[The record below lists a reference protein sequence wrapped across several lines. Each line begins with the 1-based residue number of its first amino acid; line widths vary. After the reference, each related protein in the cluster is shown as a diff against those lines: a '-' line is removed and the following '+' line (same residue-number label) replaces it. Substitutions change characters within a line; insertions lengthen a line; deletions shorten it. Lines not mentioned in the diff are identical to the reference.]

1 MKPAIFAPQPAPG
14 EITHISSLYAE
25 FKRGTFTLETINWA
39 WLCGLP
45 VHQPLESTSDL
56 ILFEAVMED
65 VEEWISEMGESDSF
79 IKALRGSPRSFIGRD
94 VDLDPELFAA
104 LDLLSERMPA
114 PVEHIRGRALEA
126 LLH

>member
-1 MKPAIFAPQPAPG
+1 MKPAIFAPQLAPG

-65 VEEWISEMGESDSF
+65 VEEWINDMGESGSF
-79 IKALRGSPRSFIGRD
+79 IKALSTSPKAFVGRAI
-94 VDLDPELFAA
+94 DLDPELFAA
-104 LDLLSERMPA
+104 LDLLSERMPDPIA
-114 PVEHIRGRALEA
+114 HVRGRALEA
-126 LLH
+126 LLR